1 MKKFWNQRVE
11 PKALVISS
19 IATLVGFLGTM
30 VLFWFHR
37 YDIPLAVLLG
47 GLVVVISWLILFLI
61 KKDDKTKIKLDI
73 FAIYLRLT
81 LVVLLAITFLVL
93 DLALHIVIAS
103 PIFLIVSYFIVA
115 MLTLLAFYRKDA

>member
-11 PKALVISS
+11 LKALVISS

-47 GLVVVISWLILFLI
+47 GLVVVISWLILFFV
-61 KKDDKTKIKLDI
+61 KKDDKAKIKLDV
-73 FAIYLRLT
+73 FAIYLRLI
-81 LVVLLAITFLVL
+81 LVFLLAITFLVL
-93 DLALHIVIAS
+93 DLTLHIVIVS
-103 PIFLIVSYFIVA
+103 PVFLVVSYFAVSMI
-115 MLTLLAFYRKDA
+115 TLLAFYRKDA